1 MRVSFSSGT
10 FYHRALRYSL
20 ELAALAGYDGV
31 EAVLGPG
38 YLARGVEPW
47 RQAIQRTGV
56 PAFSVHPP
64 FFPLPGWP
72 RRFTQTIPRVATV
85 ARELDAAV
93 AVVHTPFL
101 TDEHSPRAERYTAG
115 LRLGRLAGGGAV
127 EVAPG
132 GNPHNKRAQR
142 HHLADPDKLAR

>member
-10 FYHRALRYSL
+10 FYHRALHYSL
-20 ELAALAGYDGV
+20 ELARDAGYDGV

-72 RRFTQTIPRVATV
+72 RRFTQTIPREATV
-85 ARELDAAV
+85 ARELDAAL
-93 AVVHTPFL
+93 AVVHTPFF
-101 TDEHSPRAERYTAG
+101 TDEHSPLAEHYTAG
-115 LRLGRLAGGGAV
+115 PPLSPQDRALMLDVLPWAAQKYHEWLREDQDA
-127 EVAPG
+127 
-132 GNPHNKRAQR
+132 
-142 HHLADPDKLAR
+142 ADAR